1 MSTTGK
7 ETEEAIAILIASEMT
22 GSMDTFE
29 VEHIDNE
36 YTYLVSG
43 IYSKSGYETG
53 DWYEDTSSFVVTEC
67 CIDIKGVTVMDDEG
81 DVDVELDTFYIEQRV
96 YEMVA

>member
-1 MSTTGK
+1 MSTAGK

-22 GSMDTFE
+22 GCMDTFE

-43 IYSKSGYETG
+43 IYSMSGYNTG
-53 DWYEDTSSFVVTEC
+53 DWRENADSFVVTEC
-67 CIDIKGVTVMDDEG
+67 CVDIKGVTVMDDEG
-81 DVDVELDTFYIEQRV
+81 DVDVELDTYYIERRV